1 MFHQRGHRFHPF
13 FSQRVLQSLR
23 VSRSGTW
30 ARAMGPA
37 NSAEKHGDVSD
48 DDSKDGVPEY
58 GASGI
63 TKEVGKL
70 IGGLEP
76 WNFMTFHSVGNV
88 IIPIDFHNYFSEL

>member
-1 MFHQRGHRFHPF
+1 
-13 FSQRVLQSLR
+13 
-23 VSRSGTW
+23 
-30 ARAMGPA
+30 MGPA

-88 IIPIDFHNYFSEL
+88 IIPIDFHFFIFSELWVSHQPVNITGISLKVYGNKPTYN